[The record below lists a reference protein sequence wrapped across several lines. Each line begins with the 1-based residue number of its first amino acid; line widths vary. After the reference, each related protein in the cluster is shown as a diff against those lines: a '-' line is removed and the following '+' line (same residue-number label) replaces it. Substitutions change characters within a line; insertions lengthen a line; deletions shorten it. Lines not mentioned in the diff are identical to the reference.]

1 MDKKYTNILDFLQD
15 YESSPKAYNMLVEQ
29 QSIQDVGPMFKPVI
43 NLVWISTDLE
53 DWEIYIQKNALDPS
67 GNQYRE
73 KRYSIASK
81 GLFRIRSAADAH
93 FIDTVHE
100 YNKEDK
106 LVTCTVVMRYHDAS
120 GGWASITQSK
130 SVSTELKLRSGSVI
144 PDKEAFQKAE
154 SGAQNRCI
162 RKAFNIKPHY
172 SIEQLENPFVAIYFI
187 LGEAKDRD
195 IKAAKIAAALAP
207 TMLLYGGKRQLGSGM
222 SQTQLPESINVDSET
237 GEVRE

>member
-1 MDKKYTNILDFLQD
+1 MGIKYTSVDEFLQD
-15 YESSPKAYNMLVEQ
+15 YEKYPKSYNMLVEQ

-43 NLVWISTDLE
+43 NLVWVSTELE
-53 DWEIYIQKNALDPS
+53 DWEIYVQKNALDPA

-73 KRYSIASK
+73 QRFSIASK

-130 SVSTELKLRSGSVI
+130 SVSTELRLRNGNTI

-172 SIEQLENPFVAIYFI
+172 STEQLSNPFVAIYFI
-187 LGEAKDRD
+187 LDESKDQS

-207 TMLLYGGKRQLGSGM
+207 TMLLYGGKRQLGTGA
-222 SQTQLPESINVDSET
+222 TQAQLNAGVEVDAET
-237 GEVRE
+237 GEVKG